1 MWINGYGA
9 KNMFSAIKIHDY
21 VSQNCLA
28 NVNIISYNFQ
38 EIKIRLLRKQL
49 DQAKLI
55 TAILNI
61 LHSSICYRTIMP
73 IIFRISY
80 LYQHTQF

>member
-1 MWINGYGA
+1 MWINGYRA
-9 KNMFSAIKIHDY
+9 KNMFSPIKIHDCI
-21 VSQNCLA
+21 SQNYLA
-28 NVNIISYNFQ
+28 NVNIISYNFH
-38 EIKIRLLRKQL
+38 EIKIGLLRKQL

-73 IIFRISY
+73 IIFRVSY
-80 LYQHTQF
+80 FY